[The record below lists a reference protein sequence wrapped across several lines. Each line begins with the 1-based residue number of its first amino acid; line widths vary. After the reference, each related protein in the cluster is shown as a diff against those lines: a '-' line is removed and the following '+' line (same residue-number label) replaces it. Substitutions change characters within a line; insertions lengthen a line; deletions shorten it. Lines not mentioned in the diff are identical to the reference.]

1 MKIKLSELRQLIREA
16 ILSENMDV
24 KAFWNK
30 LPKKEG
36 DLRDAKDVL
45 SDAIGSRK
53 EEIKKYYELK
63 DKVDELKNE
72 YKTKVDELKNEY
84 KTKVDELKN
93 EYKTKVDELKNEHE
107 RLKTA
112 ILPVLSL
119 VQIRQNV
126 PSLEELDSILRDAV
140 SREELFK
147 LIDEYKEDL
156 ERFRA
161 IEDEQA
167 GRLSES
173 HKNKKR

>member
-63 DKVDELKNE
+63 D
-72 YKTKVDELKNEY
+72 
-84 KTKVDELKN
+84 KVDELKN

-173 HKNKKR
+173 RKNKKR

>member
-63 DKVDELKNE
+63 D
-72 YKTKVDELKNEY
+72 
-84 KTKVDELKN
+84 
-93 EYKTKVDELKNEHE
+93 KVDELKNEHE

-173 HKNKKR
+173 RKNKKR

>member
-30 LPKKEG
+30 LPKKGG

-72 YKTKVDELKNEY
+72 YKTKVDELKNE
-84 KTKVDELKN
+84 
-93 EYKTKVDELKNEHE
+93 HE

-119 VQIRQNV
+119 VQIGQND
-126 PSLEELDSILRDAV
+126 PLLQNLDSILRDAV
-140 SREELFK
+140 SREELFN
-147 LIDEYKEDL
+147 LIDEYKADL
-156 ERFRA
+156 EKFRA
-161 IEDEQA
+161 MEDERA
-167 GRLSES
+167 ERLSES
-173 HKNKKR
+173 RKNKKR

>member
-30 LPKKEG
+30 LPKKGG

-63 DKVDELKNE
+63 D
-72 YKTKVDELKNEY
+72 KVDELKNEY

-140 SREELFK
+140 SREELFN
-147 LIDEYKEDL
+147 LIDEYKADL
-156 ERFRA
+156 EKFRA
-161 IEDEQA
+161 MEDERA
-167 GRLSES
+167 ERLSES
-173 HKNKKR
+173 RKNKKR